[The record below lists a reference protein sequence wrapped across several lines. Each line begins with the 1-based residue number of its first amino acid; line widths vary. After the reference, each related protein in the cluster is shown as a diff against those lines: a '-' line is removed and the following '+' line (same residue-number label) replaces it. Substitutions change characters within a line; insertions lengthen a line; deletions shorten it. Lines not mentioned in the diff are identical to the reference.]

1 MKRQTLYVRFSIA
14 LLVAILPLLLGGGAL
29 AAPLTLTVSSVSPSY
44 GTNDGSVD
52 VTITGEGFEPAAITK
67 SVELKRG
74 AETIT
79 VTNLVVVDT
88 TQLTCTFNLVNATVG
103 SWDVVVTF
111 DSTSDTLVDGFD
123 VTYPAPTLDT
133 VEPSTVINDVSTTIT
148 LIGGGFVDTPVVRLV
163 GAGVLE
169 VTYVSSTVL
178 TAVVPV
184 GIAPGTY
191 ALSVTNPGPGSSPE
205 STLENTLTVLAP
217 TPTPTA
223 TAAPTPTSIP
233 PPTPLPTPTSLP
245 TATPFQRPLLFI
257 DRYSYQPQ
265 ALVAGSSFELTVEL
279 ANAGN
284 SEAKNIQ
291 ITFLSGPFLPEST
304 SSAEIIFTLPSAQ
317 RGLVTQSLRVSDDLE
332 EGTYEQAIRLE
343 YDDPNGVHYSSEES
357 VGITV
362 LGRPTHRPFPIIIS
376 YRSDPEN
383 LEPGDTFTLSFQ
395 IQNLGGWLARDLTV
409 SFGGGLIPA
418 GGDEGAPG
426 TGPSPLGPFAPLGSS
441 NVQFIGTLEPD
452 AVRTV
457 TQRMIIDGSA
467 TSAAYTLPVTLDYDD
482 QDDNHYTSS
491 ELISLLVIRQPRL
504 VIDLYRPVA
513 EVMVGESFTIP
524 VEVINVSRFRVNV
537 TTMELT
543 SEDLSISEGSLYI
556 GPLDSG
562 TSGTLEASAVAS
574 EAGKAMVLVRVNYLD
589 DFEREGEVTE
599 EFHFTVLEPPPV
611 QVETPPVQPGQNLWQ
626 LILRFLK
633 ALFGLGG

>member
-1 MKRQTLYVRFSIA
+1 MKTQTLYVNLSVS
-14 LLVAILPLLLGGGAL
+14 LLLAILLILLAGGAL
-29 AAPLTLTVSSVSPSY
+29 AASLTLTVSSVSPSY

-52 VTITGEGFEPAAITK
+52 VTITGEGFNDAATTK
-67 SVELKRG
+67 TVELKRG

-79 VTNLVVVDT
+79 ATNLVVVDA
-88 TQLTCTFNLVNATVG
+88 TQLTCTLDLVNATVD

-111 DSTSDTLVDGFD
+111 DSSSDTLVDGFD
-123 VTYPAPTLDT
+123 VTYPAPTLNT

-148 LIGGGFVDTPVVRLV
+148 LMGGGFVDTPVVRLV

-169 VTYVSSTVL
+169 VTYVTSTVL
-178 TAVVPV
+178 TAVVPA

-191 ALSVTNPGPGSSPE
+191 TMGVTNPGPGGSPE
-205 STLENTLTVLAP
+205 TTLEEALTVLAP

-223 TAAPTPTSIP
+223 TTAPTATPIPTA
-233 PPTPLPTPTSLP
+233 TLLPTPTSLP
-245 TATPFQRPLLFI
+245 TPTPFQRPLLFI
-257 DRYSYQPQ
+257 DRYNYQPQ
-265 ALVAGSSFELTVEL
+265 ALVAGSSFELTLEL

-304 SSAEIIFTLPSAQ
+304 SSAEIIFSLPSTQ
-317 RGLVTQSLRVSDDLE
+317 RGLVTQSLRVSDDVE
-332 EGTYEQAIRLE
+332 EGTHEQAIRLE
-343 YDDPNGVHYSSEES
+343 YDDPHGVHYSSDES

-362 LGRPTHRPFPIIIS
+362 LRRSTHRPLPIIIS

-383 LEPGDTFTLSFQ
+383 LEPGDTFTLSLQ
-395 IQNLGGWLARDLTV
+395 VQNLGGWLARDLTV
-409 SFGGGLIPA
+409 AFGGSLIP
-418 GGDEGAPG
+418 GGGEGGAPG
-426 TGPSPLGPFAPLGSS
+426 TEGVSPGPFAPLGSS

-467 TSAAYTLPVTLDYDD
+467 TSAAYTLTITLEYDD

-537 TTMELT
+537 TTMEVT
-543 SEDLSISEGSLYI
+543 SDDLSISEGSLYI

-562 TSGTLEASAVAS
+562 TAGTLEATAVAS
-574 EAGKAMVLVRVNYLD
+574 EAGEATVLVSVHYLD

-599 EFHFTVLEPPPV
+599 EFHCTVLEPPPI
-611 QVETPPVQPGQNLWQ
+611 QAETPPAQPVQSLWQ

-633 ALFGLGG
+633 ALFGLGA